1 LPHDPEFTVLDRL
14 FVESCP
20 SCGGA
25 TERGFCG
32 VCAADL
38 PRTLE
43 PCERCGLAAPVARCP
58 RRVGPWLVDAVVA
71 PFTYRAPL
79 DHYVRALKY
88 GGARSLGRAFGL
100 LLAEAVARHDV
111 DALIPV
117 PLQRARLRE
126 RGYNQ
131 ATEIARTLAR
141 ELRLPLL
148 HRGIG
153 RHGASRSQIGQRA
166 EQRRAAVAGA
176 FRVRRRLDGA
186 RLAIVDD
193 VLTTGATAN
202 ALAAALRAAGATHC
216 IAVAAARTP
225 ER

>member
-1 LPHDPEFTVLDRL
+1 LLHDSEFTVLDRL

-25 TERGFCG
+25 TERGFCA

-38 PRTLE
+38 ARIHE
-43 PCERCGLAAPVARCP
+43 PCRRCGLASPVARCP
-58 RRVGPWLVDAVVA
+58 SRAAPWLIDAVVA
-71 PFTYRAPL
+71 PFTYLAPL

-88 GGARSLGRAFGL
+88 GGARALGRAFGL
-100 LLAEAVARHDV
+100 LLAEAVARYEL

-117 PLQRARLRE
+117 PLHRTRLRE

-131 ATEIARTLAR
+131 AVEIARTLAR

-148 HRGIG
+148 QRGIS
-153 RHGASRSQIGQRA
+153 RRRASRSQIGQSA
-166 EQRRAAVAGA
+166 EQRRASVSGA
-176 FRVRRRLDGA
+176 FRVRGGFEGA

-202 ALAAALRAAGATHC
+202 ALAAALRAAGAASC

-225 ER
+225 EQ